1 MGRLVDCTEDV
12 IDAIG
17 IYLEAHHIARLH
29 LTGDLQLAAKLRTLR
44 CTTSTLNVADE
55 RSTLYKR
62 LINSF
67 EVVTAPFAMINFAS
81 LPSLSKLRRLHLRK
95 NRSDDLALADV
106 YGHPVDFSSLPSLDT
121 LDIGDPYVVTRP
133 IKLPKSITSLS
144 LYSIDCDEPVHDL
157 ASLPNLHTI
166 WFGLTSREVGV
177 HVSFFHTVEWP
188 ASLTSLSIPIFQ
200 PDEAIFSCLPASL
213 EHLRIL
219 QDSVDALDL
228 AIIGETLP
236 RLASLE
242 IGDREVVI
250 TGPLPS
256 TLTRL
261 ELYQLNIPEGSTL
274 TEAFSHLPLSL
285 TNLDISN
292 IAYNDAS
299 VQDAIDDRERG
310 FMLVMPRL
318 ALPSLEHATCLG
330 FSSRKDLDPSR
341 AFKAALFEA
350 MGKHG
355 LDAVSI
361 MAFLDDGIWTF
372 QRNFSIRR
380 IAQML
385 EGDVDEAMLRRAM
398 AGRLPMNLSF
408 HGSWETP
415 TGNSY
420 TESCIKLLERGFT
433 HTFDAFKYFCAPSFS
448 TRGALPER
456 ARLAIRT
463 LCVSPGWTEEWE
475 KFLSSND
482 LPAVTSV
489 YIRNIVNQDVNPA
502 LDLIC
507 RNAQHLPRLE
517 VIHFQDHL
525 NPINIGDTTLR
536 LLRDIRLYVDK
547 KNACL
552 SYFVTKDVASADGKL

>member
-1 MGRLVDCTEDV
+1 MVDCTEDV

-17 IYLEAHHIARLH
+17 NYLEARHIARLL
-29 LTGDLQLAAKLRTLR
+29 LTGDSKLAAKLGTFR
-44 CTTSTLNVADE
+44 CTTSALNIANE
-55 RSTLYKR
+55 RPNLLKR

-67 EVVTAPFAMINFAS
+67 EVVTAPFTMIDVAS
-81 LPSLSKLRRLHLRK
+81 LPSLSKLRRLHLHK
-95 NRSDDLALADV
+95 NRSDNITLADV
-106 YGHPVDFSSLPSLDT
+106 YSQPVDFSSLPSLDT
-121 LDIGDPYVVTRP
+121 LTIGDPYVVTRP

-157 ASLPNLHTI
+157 ASLANLHTI
-166 WFGLTSREVGV
+166 WFGLVSRQMEV
-177 HVSFFHTVEWP
+177 HVTFFHTVEWP
-188 ASLTSLSIPIFQ
+188 PSLTSLAIPIFR
-200 PDEAIFSCLPASL
+200 PDEATFSCLPASL
-213 EHLRIL
+213 EHLHIL
-219 QDSVDALDL
+219 QDSENSLDL
-228 AIIGETLP
+228 SVIGETLP
-236 RLASLE
+236 RLTWLE
-242 IGDREVVI
+242 IGDWEVVI
-250 TGPLPS
+250 GGPLPS

-261 ELYQLNIPEGSTL
+261 ELYQLNIPQGSTL
-274 TEAFSHLPLSL
+274 TEAFGHLPQSL
-285 TNLDISN
+285 TNLDICN
-292 IAYNDAS
+292 IAYDDTS
-299 VQDAIDDRERG
+299 VQDAVDDRERG
-310 FMLVMPRL
+310 FMLLMPRL

-330 FSSRKDLDPSR
+330 FSSRKDLDTSR
-341 AFKAALFEA
+341 AFKAALHDA

-355 LDAVSI
+355 LDALSI
-361 MAFLDDGIWTF
+361 KAFLDDGIWTF

-385 EGDVDEAMLRRAM
+385 NGGADEAMLRRAM
-398 AGRLPMNLSF
+398 AGRLPMSLSF

-420 TESCIKLLERGFT
+420 ADSCIKLLERGFT

-448 TRGALPER
+448 TRGALPDR

-482 LPAVTSV
+482 LPAATSV
-489 YIRNIVNQDVNPA
+489 HIRNIVNQDVDPV

-517 VIHFQDHL
+517 VIHFQDHV
-525 NPINIGDTTLR
+525 NPINIGDTTLCS
-536 LLRDIRLYVDK
+536 LRDIRLYVDK

-552 SYFVTKDVASADGKL
+552 SYFVRRDAAIADGKL